1 MRVPQVVL
9 VLCLMFESASAGV
22 DPCRSF
28 SFQLSAEG
36 DVVVAATVQG
46 AGPFRFLL
54 DTGSSRSA
62 VSAQLAARLQLRII
76 AKTTILTAA
85 GEGWRPLAQLNGLSI
100 GPASPATVL
109 AMVAPA
115 NELARRVPVD
125 GIIGQDVLARFA
137 YTIDYRRRHLVWHA
151 STSEEISGTRLA
163 MESQDGRLMV
173 LLPQASRAQRVLRMI
188 PDTGADGIVF
198 FERAGK
204 ALPPVTPLDTAGLL
218 TLSGVRVVRR
228 VLIDRLDV
236 GEILLKDQVG
246 VIVAAGDNSLLG
258 DGLLPLHLFARVT
271 FNGPGGYLAVEAD

>member
-1 MRVPQVVL
+1 ML
-9 VLCLMFESASAGV
+9 ESASAGV
-22 DPCRSF
+22 GPCRSF

-36 DVVVAATVQG
+36 DIVVAATVQG

-62 VSAQLAARLQLRII
+62 VSAEVAARLKLRTI
-76 AKTTILTAA
+76 AQTTILTAA
-85 GEGWRPLAQLNGLSI
+85 GEGLRPLAQLNGLSI
-100 GPASPATVL
+100 GPASPAMVL

-115 NELARRVPVD
+115 NELARSVPVD

-137 YTIDYRRRHLVWHA
+137 YTIDYRRRQLVWHA

-163 MESQDGRLMV
+163 MESEGGRLRV

-198 FERAGK
+198 FERAHK
-204 ALPPVTPLDTAGLL
+204 ALPPVTPLDTVGLK

-228 VLIDRLDV
+228 VLIDCLDV
-236 GEILLKDQVG
+236 GKIRLKDQVG
-246 VIVAAGDNSLLG
+246 MIVAAGDNSLRG